1 MYPDAKKLNKDK
13 KNKFAS
19 QMWLDLNP
27 NNQGGTGVNK
37 EDLSKLELQ
46 TSSVAMP
53 PKK

>member
-13 KNKFAS
+13 KNKLAS
-19 QMWLDLNP
+19 QLDLNL
-27 NNQGGTGVNK
+27 GGTSVNK
-37 EDLSKLELQ
+37 EDLSKLEMQ